1 MADRRPARPGQS
13 ARPQEALRCRV
24 RLADGRVFC
33 GELPAWR
40 HRALQLGMLHAQS
53 EGLVELTPGTRPPGG
68 KVKINRRTDAR
79 HYLPGGAGGTDGR
92 WLERLLEHAERIVSG
107 EYAFERFD
115 GGPRE
120 EAFVGVAP
128 RTGPHG
134 NKDAVAHTRFLWL
147 DVDKPDRLPA
157 LWDFLAERPCQL
169 LCESA
174 GSGGVHCYW
183 KLSEPLPAE
192 RLDERTGEVVEP
204 IERANLRLIHALGSD
219 PDGTP
224 NVADRQCANRDR
236 VMRLCGSPNHK
247 RGEWARIIEAD
258 FALEPYR
265 VAALVGDLPDPDA
278 RRVRAQADRRAR
290 GRGPVPA
297 DPGGRVHGPDRRTRA
312 GPRRVRALPQPC
324 APGPQPVVLG
334 PRAAPGAVEL
344 PGVRGGRLDLRP
356 RVAGARRSVGPRS
369 AQRRRVPARPRVRAR
384 HLRRADMTNHTTGEG
399 ARTMSR
405 RNGRVTRLRPPS
417 DVEEELMGAADAIA
431 DMAQRVQL
439 NGPEPTY
446 ASEKLAYALFKAAEG
461 LALCDVELAE
471 VTDEARRGHDHG
483 RWVKEDAQ

>member
-40 HRALQLGMLHAQS
+40 HRALQLGMLHAES

-134 NKDAVAHTRFLWL
+134 SKDAVAHTRFLWL

-247 RGEWARIIEAD
+247 RGEWARILQAD

-265 VAALVGDLPDPDA
+265 VEALVGDLPDPDPGEYA
-278 RRVRAQADRRAR
+278 RKPIVEREDEDPYRRIPAVEYMVQIAGLEPDRAGFVHCPNPAHPDRNPSCSV
-290 GRGPVPA
+290 RGPRPE
-297 DPGGRVHGPDRRTRA
+297 
-312 GPRRVRALPQPC
+312 LWK
-324 APGPQPVVLG
+324 
-334 PRAAPGAVEL
+334 L
-344 PGVRGGRLDLRP
+344 PGVRGGRVDLRP
-356 RVAGARRSVGPRS
+356 RVAGARRAVGPRA

-417 DVEEELMGAADAIA
+417 DVGEELMGAADAIA

-446 ASEKLAYALFKAAEG
+446 ASEKLSYALFKAAEG